1 MASSPSQF
9 PLFATQIASVV
20 TWIGIATF
28 SVLAFLSFK
37 SIIGVTFR
45 SLPAARKLSFGILL
59 VAVQFGFFLLIQ
71 NLFPTFFS
79 CPTESAVFT
88 KRDQGSSAASPHWST
103 HLYGVSGI
111 IWGLHSLCMQEATYW
126 FNSAK
131 WEEEKKEKAARAA
144 AKEKSD
150 SHMRALEVEYNAS
163 TERIEILE
171 EANSTIAR
179 EATAL
184 RRAVFRRP

>member
-1 MASSPSQF
+1 
-9 PLFATQIASVV
+9 
-20 TWIGIATF
+20 
-28 SVLAFLSFK
+28 
-37 SIIGVTFR
+37 
-45 SLPAARKLSFGILL
+45 
-59 VAVQFGFFLLIQ
+59 
-71 NLFPTFFS
+71 
-79 CPTESAVFT
+79 
-88 KRDQGSSAASPHWST
+88 
-103 HLYGVSGI
+103 
-111 IWGLHSLCMQEATYW
+111 MQEATYW

-131 WEEEKKEKAARAA
+131 WDEEKKEKAARAA

-179 EATAL
+179 EVTAL